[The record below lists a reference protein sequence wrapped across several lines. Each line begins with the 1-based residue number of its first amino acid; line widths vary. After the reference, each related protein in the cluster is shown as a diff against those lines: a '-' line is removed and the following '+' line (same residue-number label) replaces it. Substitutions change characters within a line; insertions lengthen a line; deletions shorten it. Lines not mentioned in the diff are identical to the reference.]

1 MTKNN
6 YIGVYGANVTV
17 FKYRR
22 LKPVLSAKGREYRFE
37 KNKGLSLYGTLY
49 IYYKS
54 EEDAIV
60 VDNIVHP
67 ERY

>member
-1 MTKNN
+1 MSS

-17 FKYRR
+17 YKYRK
-22 LKPVLSAKGREYRFE
+22 LKSILFAKGREYRFE

-60 VDNIVHP
+60 VDKIVHP